1 MPNIEQNLMPIVR
14 KGQFAFPWS
23 APYCKHNVSP
33 FNRGTW
39 PKRWI
44 PPSESTPRLASH
56 GGLTPFFGPNSN
68 YLFDRQHKNLP
79 IADLPGPS
87 RLDDAFDSFPNSI
100 LRHNDFN
107 FILGGNSSEEYS
119 LPR

>member
-1 MPNIEQNLMPIVR
+1 MISMGSISRCDSPDSWEYYLTSEAAA
-14 KGQFAFPWS
+14 GL
-23 APYCKHNVSP
+23 SP
-33 FNRGTW
+33 FNPGTW

-100 LRHNDFN
+100 LRHNDFKLY
-107 FILGGNSSEEYS
+107 LGRKLE
-119 LPR
+119 